1 MDTFSFLSVVFSV
14 IIGLAMT
21 EIMQGLRKLILAR
34 KRVIIFWPSLI
45 WAGLMIF
52 VIAQNWWGMFQMRDF
67 RQWNMAMYAAVVF
80 QTTLMY
86 LSAGMVIP
94 EVPEHGPVD
103 LRVAYFE
110 HNGWFFGL
118 LASTIAAT
126 FFKDFILNGHIAW
139 SGNTTFLTSYFSL
152 SLIGALTKK
161 PWFHWFLA
169 PFSVAA
175 ITTYTALLSFR
186 L

>member
-86 LSAGMVIP
+86 FAPGMLNP
-94 EVPEHGPVD
+94 EYPENARVD
-103 LRVAYFE
+103 SRLAYYKT
-110 HNGWFFGL
+110 NGW
-118 LASTIAAT
+118 
-126 FFKDFILNGHIAW
+126 
-139 SGNTTFLTSYFSL
+139 
-152 SLIGALTKK
+152 
-161 PWFHWFLA
+161 
-169 PFSVAA
+169 
-175 ITTYTALLSFR
+175 
-186 L
+186 